1 MPDMA
6 TLCLDSI
13 VKNGFEVVA
22 VIPPPNFNPTAKNFI
37 SFAKSLN
44 LEVFD
49 YDKSPNTQDM
59 IEKIAA
65 KNADIGIICSFNYK
79 LSKDFLNTT
88 KMGYINCHPS
98 LLPMYRGANPY
109 FHIINNGEKT
119 SGVTLHFADENFD
132 TGEIIAQKGF
142 LVSEKETIGTLFN
155 RTNFMISDM
164 LLNVLNIYND
174 TGKINSKP
182 QPEGEYVRAPKIQN
196 DIKIDLNNGVVA
208 AERLIRAANPFYNAF
223 LNFRGAPV
231 RILYADYKLQNH
243 NIEQG
248 IATKVQGDCLEIS
261 AKDGFIYPKCLQCG
275 SWGIFDVEN
284 FIKVFRVS
292 TGEIFN

>member
-13 VKNGFEVVA
+13 VKNGFEVAA

-88 KMGYINCHPS
+88 
-98 LLPMYRGANPY
+98 
-109 FHIINNGEKT
+109 
-119 SGVTLHFADENFD
+119 
-132 TGEIIAQKGF
+132 
-142 LVSEKETIGTLFN
+142 
-155 RTNFMISDM
+155 
-164 LLNVLNIYND
+164 
-174 TGKINSKP
+174 
-182 QPEGEYVRAPKIQN
+182 
-196 DIKIDLNNGVVA
+196 
-208 AERLIRAANPFYNAF
+208 
-223 LNFRGAPV
+223 
-231 RILYADYKLQNH
+231 
-243 NIEQG
+243 
-248 IATKVQGDCLEIS
+248 
-261 AKDGFIYPKCLQCG
+261 
-275 SWGIFDVEN
+275 
-284 FIKVFRVS
+284 
-292 TGEIFN
+292 